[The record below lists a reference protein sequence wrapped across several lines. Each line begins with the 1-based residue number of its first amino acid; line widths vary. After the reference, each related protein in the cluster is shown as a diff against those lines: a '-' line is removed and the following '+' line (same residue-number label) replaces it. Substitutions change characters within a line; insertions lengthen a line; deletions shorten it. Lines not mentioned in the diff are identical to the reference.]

1 MSLGFGVKRISSA
14 MSPNTPPTYLI
25 TAASG
30 HIGQRLVPLLLSQAA
45 RPTLIL
51 PTNNPDKL
59 KSRLNSHGDDARVRV
74 VHGNV
79 QDPVFLE
86 ETLKAHGVTATFVCL
101 TGENELMVTLNFFDA
116 MKRAE
121 TVKHLVYLSACGDF
135 GLDAIEAGHLRDVA
149 SGHVL
154 VKHII
159 EAKLRYGVTE
169 RSQPGGFSWTII
181 GPSLFFDNDLRSKES
196 ILKQGFFDE
205 PLGSKGVSRVDPAD
219 IALATANALQDDG
232 HVWAGKKIMIG
243 SLETY
248 TSTDTARLWS
258 KVLGTEITAAKS
270 DEEGLVEFEKLFRT
284 RVNSIWARDMRLMY
298 DYFEQNGFGMT
309 ETEHQE
315 QVKLLGRSPASYE
328 EFINKT
334 VKKWK
339 MDVSE

>member
-1 MSLGFGVKRISSA
+1 MTSH
-14 MSPNTPPTYLI
+14 TPPTYLI

-30 HIGQRLVPLLLSQAA
+30 HIGQRLVPLLLAQPA

-59 KSRLNSHGDDARVRV
+59 KLQLGSNGNDARIRV
-74 VHGNV
+74 VHGNI
-79 QDPVFLE
+79 QDPDFLE
-86 ETLKAHGVTATFVCL
+86 TTLKTHAVTATFVCL

-116 MKRAE
+116 MKHAQ
-121 TVKHLVYLSACGDF
+121 TVKHLVYLSALGNFD
-135 GLDAIEAGHLRDVA
+135 LDAIQAGQLQDVS

-169 RSQPGGFSWTII
+169 RNHPGGFSWTII
-181 GPSLFFDNDLRSKES
+181 GPSLFFDNDLRSKENM
-196 ILKQGFFDE
+196 LKQGFFDE
-205 PLGSKGVSRVDPAD
+205 PLGSKGVSRVDPED

-232 HVWAGKKIMIG
+232 HIWAGKKIMIG

-258 KVLGTEITAAKS
+258 EALGTEITAAKS
-270 DEEGLVEFEKLFRT
+270 DEEGLVEFEELFRK
-284 RVNSIWARDMRLMY
+284 RVNSTWARDMRLMY
-298 DYFEQNGFGMT
+298 EFFERNGFGMT
-309 ETEHQE
+309 ETENKD

-328 EFINKT
+328 EF
-334 VKKWK
+334 VKKTAEGWK
-339 MDVSE
+339 KVPSEASSRLNWL

>member
-1 MSLGFGVKRISSA
+1 

-30 HIGQRLVPLLLSQAA
+30 HIGQRLLPLLLAQPA

-51 PTNNPDKL
+51 PTNNPDRL
-59 KSRLNSHGDDARVRV
+59 KSQLGSYENDARVRV
-74 VHGNV
+74 VHGNI

-135 GLDAIEAGHLRDVA
+135 GLDAIQAGHLRDVA

-159 EAKLRYGVTE
+159 EAKLRYGVAE
-169 RSQPGGFSWTII
+169 RSQLGGFSWTII
-181 GPSLFFDNDLRSKES
+181 GPSLFFDNDLRSKAS

-258 KVLGTEITAAKS
+258 KALGTEIMAAKS
-270 DEEGLVEFEKLFRT
+270 DEEGLVEFEKLFRM

-298 DYFEQNGFGMT
+298 EYFEQNGFGMS

-334 VKKWK
+334 AEKWK